1 MIRDL
6 SNNNNKI
13 EIILAN
19 NHRYFTRSVVVSVIN
34 IVLLLIVTTGLAGFM
49 ILVFGMVA
57 EENPTRASGLSLAVP
72 ILIGA
77 LYAVNAASFLYN
89 LIHLKSMH
97 SQISAIEDSA
107 LLEKS
112 TENKTARTKGA
123 NAGFE
128 EEYDLH

>member
-57 EENPTRASGLSLAVP
+57 EENPTRASELSLAVP

-77 LYAVNAASFLYN
+77 LYAVNIGN
-89 LIHLKSMH
+89 N
-97 SQISAIEDSA
+97 SA
-107 LLEKS
+107 LYLTKFPLLNTTKAKS
-112 TENKTARTKGA
+112 IV
-123 NAGFE
+123 
-128 EEYDLH
+128 